1 MLEDPSDFSHPRA
14 WRDGICTGCLRV
26 KHTPQAAALYAAT
39 PPGQMVPGHKL
50 PRLDPL
56 GIAPTLRAGSD
67 SAHGSYTAPRPV
79 HPWLPRC
86 ITAREAARLHG
97 FPDWFAFYPLKWH
110 AYRQIGNAVCPPVAR
125 AVGREAMRALGYE
138 PRKPVEA
145 VRLVDTFSLPDDRPR
160 TLRRIPHLDHYPRV
174 VAYLFEHSYD
184 ETTNR
189 LWRQRFAFEDV
200 LEAIRA
206 TGAELPW
213 TRADTFVQEIGRSR
227 NVRQILD
234 ACLAKGYSLRAVRD
248 GRFIGEFVPAGES
261 GAVEDKESI
270 QVRSQDVASALSIAL
285 AHPFSLQDTVALPA
299 LLAEPLVVAS
309 MWPGQKVRIEIAIA
323 TERGDGGFTAE
334 YRLKSGKRQ
343 AGRGCLI
350 VSAAGNL
357 PSRARIGRLAQTACV
372 DEILVMAA
380 ITNKHVLI
388 SRFEECRAAPREACK
403 NVFEAAN
410 AADFLS
416 VRELNEGTYL
426 APEAIQRR

>member
-1 MLEDPSDFSHPRA
+1 
-14 WRDGICTGCLRV
+14 
-26 KHTPQAAALYAAT
+26 
-39 PPGQMVPGHKL
+39 
-50 PRLDPL
+50 
-56 GIAPTLRAGSD
+56 
-67 SAHGSYTAPRPV
+67 
-79 HPWLPRC
+79 
-86 ITAREAARLHG
+86 
-97 FPDWFAFYPLKWH
+97 
-110 AYRQIGNAVCPPVAR
+110 
-125 AVGREAMRALGYE
+125 MRALGYE

-189 LWRQRFAFEDV
+189 LRRQRFAFEDV

-270 QVRSQDVASALSIAL
+270 QVRSQDVASALSLAL
-285 AHPFSLQDTVALPA
+285 AHPFSLQDAAALPA
-299 LLAEPLVVAS
+299 LLAEPSVVAS
-309 MWPGQKVRIEIAIA
+309 MWPGRKVRIEIAIA
-323 TERGDGGFTAE
+323 AERGEGGFKAE
-334 YRLKSGKRQ
+334 YRLKSGNRQ

-350 VSAAGNL
+350 VSVAGNL

-388 SRFEECRAAPREACK
+388 SRFEECRAAPRGVQER
-403 NVFEAAN
+403 
-410 AADFLS
+410 L
-416 VRELNEGTYL
+416 
-426 APEAIQRR
+426 